1 MSILSKHIIVVDL
14 EKNFRLQ
21 ERFIQKKEE
30 TWKWLTSYLLLLLKV
45 LIKTGKKPR
54 IIENL
59 FLQIAL

>member
-30 TWKWLTSYLLLLLKV
+30 T
-45 LIKTGKKPR
+45 
-54 IIENL
+54 
-59 FLQIAL
+59 